1 MFSTLELVSPSFNPL
16 IPGLIRAVI
25 QLWLLRKAS
34 IKIKKLFFT
43 KIFNCE
49 KVIQL
54 EGGEETEHIENSIQN
69 LPPAMTMPLIR
80 HFPFSTNIL
89 FAKTIWGRGDHL
101 AQIRWNICMLII
113 FILFITISYMVKQ
126 ARNPG
131 TSFKWD
137 SWALCGQYSFYF
149 LIPVLFKEYNAV
161 FCTQMVKANQ
171 LVNKNV
177 CRPRVYVWASISFE
191 A

>member
-1 MFSTLELVSPSFNPL
+1 MFFMEIFWFLFSTLELVSPSFNPL

-34 IKIKKLFFT
+34 IKILKKLFFT

-89 FAKTIWGRGDHL
+89 FAKTI
-101 AQIRWNICMLII
+101 
-113 FILFITISYMVKQ
+113 
-126 ARNPG
+126 
-131 TSFKWD
+131 
-137 SWALCGQYSFYF
+137 
-149 LIPVLFKEYNAV
+149 
-161 FCTQMVKANQ
+161 
-171 LVNKNV
+171 
-177 CRPRVYVWASISFE
+177 
-191 A
+191 